1 MSIDVKV
8 KELLAGRFI
17 EKKFDSGT
25 KVLIAPYARIREISE
40 KLGLDL
46 NCVERC
52 VFMAG
57 AIPERYV
64 RNLSTFSAD
73 EQRRL
78 FFSKVALVGL
88 GGLGGHLLESLVR
101 AGVGNI
107 LACDGD
113 NFEPSNLNRQRL
125 AAENTLD
132 SKKSEAAFEMVR
144 VVNAAVFLDVR
155 SNFMKADDFESFI
168 AGADLVA
175 DCLGGL
181 EFREPLKKAAANQG
195 IPMVTAS
202 VAGWAGIVSTVYPGD
217 ASPADFFGSDNGLE
231 EELGTPIP
239 AIATAVGIQSS
250 EILKI
255 LSGKEPALSG
265 KAMMFDLN
273 KMYFDTV
280 VI

>member
-1 MSIDVKV
+1 MNIDVKV
-8 KELLAGRFI
+8 KDLLAGRFT
-17 EKKFDSGT
+17 EKVFASGE
-25 KVLIAPYARIREISE
+25 IARVAPHNVIRKISRE
-40 KLGLDL
+40 LGLDL
-46 NCVERC
+46 NCVERV
-52 VFMAG
+52 VFSAG
-57 AIPERYV
+57 AVPERYI
-64 RNLSTFSAD
+64 RNLSTFSVD

-78 FFSKVALVGL
+78 FFSKVAMVGL
-88 GGLGGHLLESLVR
+88 GGLGGHLLESLSR

-107 LACDGD
+107 IACDGD
-113 NFEPSNLNRQRL
+113 IFEPSNLNRQRL
-125 AAENTLD
+125 ALENSLQ
-132 SKKSEAAFEMVR
+132 SKKCDAAFEMVR
-144 VVNAAVFLDVR
+144 DVNPAVFLDVR
-155 SNFMKADDFESFI
+155 SEFIEDDFESFI
-168 AGADLVA
+168 SGADLVA

-181 EFREPLKKAAANQG
+181 ACRTKLKDAAAKMQ

-217 ASPADFFGSDNGLE
+217 SSPADFFGSDNGLE

-239 AIATAVGIQSS
+239 AIATAVGIQSG

-255 LSGKEPALSG
+255 LSGKSASLSG